1 MLLVGNR
8 EGPRAVSAH
17 ANHQPGLAIE
27 LELDACFE
35 GLPDTRPA
43 ELVDFL

>member
-1 MLLVGNR
+1 MLAGNR
-8 EGPRAVSAH
+8 EEPTAVSVH
-17 ANHQPGLAIE
+17 GDHQPGLAIE